1 MPAGA
6 KGYGRVPIAT
16 PNRLPMATIE
26 VTLDCDHVRRV
37 VTFALWRIIA
47 VNIVGERALSDGYYD
62 RALKQIN
69 PAYMVEPE
77 AGPTDARLA
86 RLSAITAAAQA
97 VESGAA
103 GDRIA
108 LPVRRQELADAL
120 QDCVRAIDLG
130 HDLLLALDE
139 GGREDVARCR
149 RTALRLLRTTA
160 STPVPAPARQAG
172 TGAV

>member
-1 MPAGA
+1 
-6 KGYGRVPIAT
+6 
-16 PNRLPMATIE
+16 MATIE
-26 VTLDCDHVRRV
+26 VTIDSGHVRRV

-77 AGPTDARLA
+77 GGPADARLA

-97 VESGAA
+97 VESAAA

-108 LPVRRQELADAL
+108 LPVRREELADAL

-139 GGREDVARCR
+139 AGREDVSHCR
-149 RTALRLLRTTA
+149 RAALRLLRTIP
-160 STPVPAPARQAG
+160 STPAPAPTPQAG
-172 TGAV
+172 AGAV